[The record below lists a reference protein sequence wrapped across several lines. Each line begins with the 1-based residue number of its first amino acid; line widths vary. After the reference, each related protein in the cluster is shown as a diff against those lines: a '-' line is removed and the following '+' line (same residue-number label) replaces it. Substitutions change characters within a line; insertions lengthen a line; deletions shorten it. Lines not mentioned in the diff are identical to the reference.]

1 MSKYIYNS
9 FSIDE
14 FLENISPDFSRK
26 DASSPSTIDVRVNS
40 SQIVPAPLEAYSY
53 RSRVSPGQRTLLT
66 LLLAALG
73 IAVLLAPGA
82 SATVIATVL
91 LLVFS
96 TSILLRSILI
106 IAGFTGRFLLP
117 RDRISFKKAE
127 THPTFSVLIAAYR
140 EAEMMEQLAQAL
152 SKLSWPADK
161 IEFLLLLEVDDP
173 ETYKAAKAASLPP
186 NTSLIRVPPGGPK
199 TKPNALNFGLS
210 LSRGDIVTV
219 YDAEDQPHPAQ
230 LRAVHNALRH
240 APDRTVCVQAPLVA
254 RNVDQNWISAQW
266 ALEYAVHFGL
276 LVPGSSTYRM
286 PIPLGGTSNHIRRD
300 ALLALGGWDAWNVT
314 EDADLGMRMARA
326 GLLTTSIRT
335 PTFET
340 APATFN
346 IWCMQRRRWLKGF
359 LQTWLVLMRN
369 PVQTLRQMGLARFM
383 YVQIVLGGTILTSL
397 AYAPVAALVI
407 AAYFSRQLEI
417 GAAGLA
423 LLFSGLTLG
432 LMSDLLAPGRW
443 SWMRVLATVTRPLY
457 WPLHSIAAY
466 SAVREL
472 ATRPFFWA
480 KTPHQPSDAEPQSF
494 YSTGS

>member
-1 MSKYIYNS
+1 M
-9 FSIDE
+9 DE

-26 DASSPSTIDVRVNS
+26 HISSPSTIDVRDNS

-53 RSRVSPGQRTLLT
+53 RSRVSPGQRSLFT

-82 SATVIATVL
+82 SATVVATVL
-91 LLVFS
+91 LLGFS
-96 TSILLRSILI
+96 TSILLRSLLI

-140 EAEMMEQLAQAL
+140 EADMMEQLAQAL

-161 IEFLLLLEVDDP
+161 IEFFLLLEGDDP
-173 ETYKAAKAASLPP
+173 ETYKAARAASFPS

-219 YDAEDQPHPAQ
+219 YDAEDQPHPGQ
-230 LRAVHNALRH
+230 LRAVHNAFLH
-240 APDRTVCVQAPLVA
+240 ASDKTVCVQAPLVA
-254 RNVDQNWISAQW
+254 RNINECWISTHW
-266 ALEYAVHFGL
+266 ALEYAVNFGL
-276 LVPGSSTYRM
+276 LVPGASAYRM

-326 GLLTTSIRT
+326 GLLTATIRT

-340 APATFN
+340 APTKFK
-346 IWCMQRRRWLKGF
+346 IWLAQRRRWLKGF

-397 AYAPVAALVI
+397 VYAPVAALVI

-417 GAAGLA
+417 GVAGLA
-423 LLFSGLTLG
+423 LLFSGFTVG

-466 SAVREL
+466 SAVWEL